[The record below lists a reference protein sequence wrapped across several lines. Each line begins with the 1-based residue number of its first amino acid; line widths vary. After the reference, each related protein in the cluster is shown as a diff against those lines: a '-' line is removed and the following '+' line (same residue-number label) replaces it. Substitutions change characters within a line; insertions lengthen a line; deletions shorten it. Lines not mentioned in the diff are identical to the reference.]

1 MAQRK
6 ILVFSAHAADFCS
19 RSGGTIALSTDQQDK
34 VHIVD
39 LTFGERGESED
50 YWKEQG
56 SKSIE
61 EAKNIRGVEAE
72 EAAAVIGASI
82 EFMDYGDY
90 PLFINREQLDTLAR
104 LIRKQRPSI
113 ILTHWKSDPL
123 NVDHEAT
130 TSAVIRASSI
140 AATPGFDHDSCEPLP
155 FPHIFFYEPTI
166 TRNDI
171 TGFNPDTY
179 VDISAVFEKKI
190 TALKA
195 LRSQAKLPTWYT
207 QWAEYRGA
215 QATQWKG
222 QPIKYTEA
230 FKRYTATVSTQL
242 PVFD

>member
-1 MAQRK
+1 MTQRR

-19 RSGGTIALSTDQQDK
+19 RSGGTIALCTDQQDK

-50 YWKEQG
+50 YWKGQG
-56 SKSIE
+56 SKSID
-61 EAKNIRGVEAE
+61 EAKKIRRAEAE
-72 EAAAVIGASI
+72 EAATVLGASI
-82 EFMDYGDY
+82 EFMDYEDY
-90 PLFINREQLDTLAR
+90 PLFLNRERLDALAR
-104 LIRKQRPSI
+104 LIRQQRPSI

-123 NVDHEAT
+123 NVDHEAA
-130 TSAVIRASSI
+130 TSAVIRASSM
-140 AATPGFDHDSCEPLP
+140 AATPGFDNDSSEALS
-155 FPHIFFYEPTI
+155 FSHIFLYEPTI
-166 TRNDI
+166 PRNDI

-195 LRSQAKLPTWYT
+195 LRSQSKLPAWYT

-222 QPIKYTEA
+222 QPIRYAEA
-230 FKRYTATVSTQL
+230 FKRYTASVSTQL
-242 PVFD
+242 PVFE